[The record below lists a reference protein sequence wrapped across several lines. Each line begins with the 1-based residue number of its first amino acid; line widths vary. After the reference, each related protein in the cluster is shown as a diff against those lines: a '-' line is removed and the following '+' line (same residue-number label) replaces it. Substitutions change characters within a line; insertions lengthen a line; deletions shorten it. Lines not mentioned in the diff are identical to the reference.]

1 MTCELC
7 NPKTVGYTI
16 YFSNEQR
23 MDLLVK
29 YFTDY
34 PKTTWQKLNER
45 MFWALEPVLFDLMD
59 YVQTHMDAEAIY
71 AVKADKEDP
80 MRDLNKLKPI
90 KSFQSER
97 EASWIDAIIQ
107 KKSIRTHYQ
116 PIVKMLDHEVH
127 IVGNE
132 LLSRGIDDQ
141 GQLIAPFHLFEAARK
156 RNRLFALDR
165 LCRLESIKN
174 AAPVADRLIFINF
187 IPTSIYV
194 PEHCLATTFAAIQRA
209 GIRPEHVVFEVVE
222 TDKVDDMAHLLSILD
237 YYRTHG
243 VKYALDDV
251 GTGFNDLELLAR
263 MQPDFVKLAREFA
276 DGVSV
281 DAEKQK
287 VARNV
292 MRLAHKVGALALA
305 EGIEQASDLRYL
317 QEMGYDLFQGYLF
330 GKPDATPIKQ
340 VHAIQ

>member
-7 NPKTVGYTI
+7 NPKTIGYTI
-16 YFSNEQR
+16 YFSNEQQ
-23 MDLLVK
+23 MDLLMN

-45 MFWALEPVLFDLMD
+45 MFWALEPILFDLMD
-59 YVQTHMDAEAIY
+59 YVQTHMNADEVY
-71 AVKADKEDP
+71 ALKSDREDP
-80 MRDLNKLKPI
+80 IRELQKLKPLN
-90 KSFQSER
+90 SFQTER
-97 EASWIDAIIQ
+97 EASWIDDVIQ
-107 KKSIRTHYQ
+107 KKSVCTHYQ
-116 PIVKMLDHEVH
+116 PIVKVLGNDVV

-141 GQLIAPFHLFEAARK
+141 GQLIAPFHLFEAARN

-174 AAPVADRLIFINF
+174 AAPVADKIIFINF

-194 PEHCLATTFAAIQRA
+194 PEHCLATTFAAIQKA
-209 GIRPEHVVFEVVE
+209 GIRPEQVVFEVVE

-237 YYRTHG
+237 YYRSHG

-251 GTGFNDLELLAR
+251 GTGFNDLELLSR

-276 DGVSV
+276 DGVSI
-281 DAEKQK
+281 DAAKQK

-292 MRLAHKVGALALA
+292 MDLAHKVGALALA
-305 EGIEQASDLRYL
+305 EGIEQTSDLRYL

-330 GKPDATPIKQ
+330 GKPDATPLKQ
-340 VHAIQ
+340 VITLQ